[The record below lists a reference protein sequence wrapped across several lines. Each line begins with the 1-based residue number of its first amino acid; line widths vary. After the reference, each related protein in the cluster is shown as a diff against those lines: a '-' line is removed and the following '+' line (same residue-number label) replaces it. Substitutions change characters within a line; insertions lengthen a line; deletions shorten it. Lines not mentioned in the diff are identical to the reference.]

1 MATTLQADSFAP
13 ANIKER
19 AVLDADVAAGL
30 SSLTLKSNQ
39 GLVVGDFLY
48 LGALAQEGCEKG
60 VIQSLTGATG
70 VTLTAGLAFAHN
82 RFEPVTAVLG
92 DQVHFYRAANV
103 DGTVPADNAFAAILS
118 PADID
123 PDQPSTYR
131 TDSTGSSD
139 YWYKVTYYSSSAA
152 ADATDIAAATAVRGA
167 DYAHYA
173 ALSEIRNAAGFAR
186 NINLS
191 DSIIDLQRRAAE
203 SEINAAL
210 VSKYTVPFTKPV
222 PELIYHLTVELAAGL
237 LLIDQ
242 YGTLNDGSTKDG
254 MARVKD
260 ARAQLVLLQ
269 TGAISVVDVTGAA
282 LAESSA
288 SASSNLYDETTATDI
303 EGGDDERIF
312 RMSDFGS
319 RF

>member
-19 AVLDADVAAGL
+19 AGLDVDAAAGV

-39 GLVVGDFLY
+39 GLAVGDFLY
-48 LGALAQEGCEKG
+48 VGALAQEGCEKG
-60 VIQSLTGATG
+60 VVQSLTGATG
-70 VTLTAGLAFAHN
+70 VTLTAPLALPHK

-131 TDSTGSSD
+131 TDSTGGSG

-152 ADATDIAAATAVRGA
+152 ADVTDLASAAAVRGA

-173 ALSEIRNAAGFAR
+173 ALSEIRQRAGFAG
-186 NINLS
+186 NLNLP
-191 DSIIDLQRRAAE
+191 DSVIDLHRRDAE

-210 VSKYTVPFTKPV
+210 VSKYSVPFTKPV
-222 PELIYHLTVELAAGL
+222 PELIHHITVDLAAGL
-237 LLIDQ
+237 LLLAQ
-242 YGTLNDGSTKDG
+242 FGTLIDGSSKDG
-254 MARVKD
+254 MSKAKD
-260 ARAQLVLLQ
+260 ARAQLLSLQ
-269 TGAISVVDVTGAA
+269 TGATTLVDVTGTA
-282 LAESSA
+282 LAESNP
-288 SASSNLYDETTATDI
+288 SASSNLYDETTATGI
-303 EGGDDERIF
+303 EGGDGERIF
-312 RMSDFGS
+312 RMSDFGK